1 MKRGMASEEWEA
13 FQLNEIEQQMSAD
26 LERALQAPEVRQ
38 HAGKLVA
45 VYQKRVVAVGTER
58 DALVAQAA
66 EKENCP
72 WEDLVV
78 VVVPGPDLT
87 EIPR

>member
-1 MKRGMASEEWEA
+1 MENL
-13 FQLNEIEQQMSAD
+13 QLNPTEQQIAD
-26 LERALQAPEVRQ
+26 DLHWGLRAPEVRQ
-38 HAGKLVA
+38 HAGKFVI
-45 VYQKRVVAVGTER
+45 VHRKRVVGVGTER